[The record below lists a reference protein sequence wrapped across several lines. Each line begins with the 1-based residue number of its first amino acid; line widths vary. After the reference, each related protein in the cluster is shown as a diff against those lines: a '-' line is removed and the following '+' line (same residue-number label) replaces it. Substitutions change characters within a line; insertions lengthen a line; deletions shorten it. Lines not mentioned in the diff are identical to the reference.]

1 MKNKTSKF
9 ASILRNHS
17 DVISGET
24 TQFSEA
30 VKKNGLAKSKDP
42 NYLQVSAYIPASL
55 SKTTKINLLHTDMN
69 FSDLVEILLGEWNK
83 KQSSNVN
90 T

>member
-9 ASILRNHS
+9 ASILRKHAEVVFEEDS
-17 DVISGET
+17 QS
-24 TQFSEA
+24 SMA

-55 SKTTKINLLHTDMN
+55 SKTTKINLLDTDMN
-69 FSDLVEILLGEWNK
+69 FSDLIGILLSEWNE
-83 KQSSNVN
+83 KQSNNVN